1 MDEKQI
7 EKMINM
13 AAKKLG
19 MTPEQLKNT
28 AMSGN
33 IDGIL
38 EKMDKSSA
46 DKVRSVMADKKLTED
61 IANRLK
67 KN

>member
-7 EKMINM
+7 EKMISV

-28 AMSGN
+28 AMSGDV
-33 IDGIL
+33 DGIL
-38 EKMDKSSA
+38 SKMDKSSA
-46 DKVRSVMADKKLTED
+46 DKVRSAMADKKLTDEL
-61 IANRLK
+61 ANKLK

>member
-19 MTPEQLKNT
+19 MTPEQLKST

-33 IDGIL
+33 VDGIL

-46 DKVRSVMADKKLTED
+46 DKVRRE
-61 IANRLK
+61 NG
-67 KN
+67 